1 MEKRSLFWC
10 VTALM
15 AGMYVMHFAP
25 DTVPVLPLA
34 GLCVL
39 LLIGVYFTGRAVL
52 PLFMILLFLLGA
64 FHMRAAADVTCRPLY
79 PFLDEYVTIEA
90 NCIKEPEQK
99 DGYRIIWAEVQSV
112 SFLGE
117 TTTMREKARLIVP
130 DDEVVLRFGDSFAAV
145 CSFSLPSDAMNGGS
159 FDYQQYLQS
168 KKIFF
173 SGRLESGTLVK
184 TGTFS
189 LGFSQWLYS
198 INQRCFKVLLQTFP
212 EDGAALLQ
220 AMALGDS
227 SALSDSLQEALQ
239 VAGLSHVTAVS
250 GMHVTSLVSLLY
262 MLLSVLRQN
271 KNRYVL
277 LTGGVLIIFML
288 FTGAGPSVVRATIMG
303 LLVLLAFACLRKE
316 DGLTSLALSA
326 GVIVLINP
334 MSALDIGFMLSY
346 AATAGILLFAK
357 PMEEALLRLLHLQ
370 NAESRYKRI
379 MASGVA
385 VFSVTL
391 AAQIFVF
398 PLSAWIFG
406 SFSVWAFLS
415 NLVATPLAP
424 ILLSGGLLISF
435 LGLIHPVLTVLPA
448 GFFYPFIKLF
458 LGLAYLFGKFPAG
471 LITVGTLSSFG
482 LYIYGLLLIGLCARL
497 YSGLRLPA
505 KPFILSSAMLFV
517 CFVCVR
523 LFFPMAELTF
533 INVGHADCSL
543 LHLPEHVHVLI
554 DGGGKPAY
562 MGEYQVGT
570 EIVLPYLKRR
580 GVRKLDYMIASHP
593 HEDHI
598 NGLSDLL
605 GAIPTENLLISREF
619 CKTEAGAELVEK
631 AKSEGVEVLEL
642 AAGDVLHFGEAQSLQ
657 FLSPAPELI
666 ETGTGENDCSLVI
679 KFEFGNTTT
688 LFTGDIEE
696 GAESYLVT
704 TIPEALDS
712 DILKVAHHGSASSS
726 TAEFLACVQPDY
738 AYIPCGENIYKHPEE
753 RVLTRL
759 DEVGATVF
767 RADYHKDVTFTLYKT
782 GIAGIKTGG
791 KQNED

>member
-1 MEKRSLFWC
+1 VEKRSLFWC

-25 DTVPVLPLA
+25 DMIPALPLV

-52 PLFMILLFLLGA
+52 PLFMVLLFLLGA

-99 DGYRIIWAEVQSV
+99 EGYRVIWAEIQSV
-112 SFLGE
+112 SFLGQ
-117 TTTMREKARLIVP
+117 TTAMCEKVRLTAP
-130 DDEVVLRFGDSFAAV
+130 DDEPDLNFGDSFTAV
-145 CSFSLPSDAMNGGS
+145 CSFSLPSDAMNAGS
-159 FDYQQYLQS
+159 FDYQLYLQS

-173 SGRLESGTLVK
+173 SGRLESGTVER

-189 LGFSQWLYS
+189 LSFSQRLYN
-198 INQRCFKVLLQTFP
+198 INRRCFRVLLQTFP

-227 SALSDSLQEALQ
+227 SALTDSLQEALQ

-277 LTGGVLIIFML
+277 LTGGVLITFML

-303 LLVLLAFACLRKE
+303 LLVLLAFVCLRKE

-334 MSALDIGFMLSY
+334 MSALDTGFMLSY

-357 PMEEALLRLLHLQ
+357 PVEETLLRLLRLQ

-379 MASGVA
+379 LAGGAA

-406 SFSVWAFLS
+406 SFSLWSFLS
-415 NLVATPLAP
+415 NLVIAPLAP
-424 ILLSGGLLISF
+424 ILLTGGLLIGF

-458 LGLAYLFGKFPAG
+458 LGITYLFGKFPVG
-471 LITVGTLSSFG
+471 LITVGTLSSLG
-482 LYIYGLLLIGLCARL
+482 LYIYGLLLAGLCARL
-497 YSGLRLPA
+497 YPGLRLRA
-505 KPFILSSAMLFV
+505 KPFILSSAILFV
-517 CFVCVR
+517 CFVCVH

-533 INVGHADCSL
+533 INVGNADCSL
-543 LHLPEHVHVLI
+543 LRLPGNVHVLI
-554 DGGGKPAY
+554 DGGGRPAY
-562 MGEYQVGT
+562 MGEYHIGT

-605 GAIPTENLLISREF
+605 GAIPTERLLVSRNF
-619 CKTEAGAELVEK
+619 CDTEAGADLVEK
-631 AKSEGVEVLEL
+631 ARSEGVEVLEV
-642 AAGDVLHFGEAQSLQ
+642 DVGEILNFDEAQSLQ
-657 FLSPAPELI
+657 ILSPAPELL
-666 ETGTGENDCSLVI
+666 ETGVSENDCSLVT
-679 KFEFGNTTT
+679 KFEFGDSSV

-696 GAESYLVT
+696 DAEHYLVSQN
-704 TIPEALDS
+704 PEALDS
-712 DILKVAHHGSASSS
+712 DILKVAHHGSGSSS
-726 TAEFLACVQPDY
+726 TAEFLTCVQPDY
-738 AYIPCGENIYKHPEE
+738 AYIPCGKNAYGHPEE
-753 RVLTRL
+753 SVLKRL
-759 DEVGATVF
+759 GEVGATVF
-767 RADYHKDVTFTLYKT
+767 RADYHKDVTFTLYET

-791 KQNED
+791 KQNEN